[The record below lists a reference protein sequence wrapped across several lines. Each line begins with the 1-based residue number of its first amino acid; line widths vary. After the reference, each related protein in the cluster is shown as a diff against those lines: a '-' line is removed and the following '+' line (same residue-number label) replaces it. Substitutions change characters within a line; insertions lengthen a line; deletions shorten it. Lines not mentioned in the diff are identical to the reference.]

1 MCCSVLHMTPQPLLL
16 VCRCTLLLLCLTL
29 VHARR
34 PLQRA
39 QNLNP
44 FNDQGTAGF
53 RYWEEAELTDLAAS
67 VGLGSY
73 QRIRSRMFILFSVTK
88 PGTADV

>member
-1 MCCSVLHMTPQPLLL
+1 V
-16 VCRCTLLLLCLTL
+16 
-29 VHARR
+29 
-34 PLQRA
+34 
-39 QNLNP
+39 QNFNP
-44 FNDQGTAGF
+44 FNDQGAAGF

-88 PGTADV
+88 PGTEAM